1 MKILLLNHNFSDL
14 YCDIIINF
22 SLLNHFFFFIIQ
34 FFIFFLIL
42 SLLQDVQWNDIDYVV
57 RRNDFTYDKVNFK
70 GLDKFV
76 DELHKV

>member
-14 YCDIIINF
+14 YSDIIINF